1 MAKTVKQLRSEVCAF
16 KERHPAASK
25 TDIVRHFVDA
35 GYARSGIYNIL
46 ALLDN
51 NQSIE
56 RKPGSGRPTTLSDK
70 KLQRMLKRKTEGKV
84 ATSLR
89 ALGREV
95 GATGQ
100 TVKKYLANMNIHVRK
115 RKSRPLVSELQAMT
129 QRQRLNKMVNSFF
142 PANRDVAVV
151 MDDETY
157 LTLDGNDWQ
166 GTSYFT
172 SPTKEV
178 SSEVK
183 FISHTK
189 FPKKVLL
196 WLTISEKGMSKPL
209 FFRSG
214 LAVNGEIYS
223 TKCLPEVAS
232 FIKKYHKG
240 EDAVFWPD
248 LASAHYSK
256 RSLEEMER
264 LNIDVVPKSANPPN
278 VPQLRPIENFWANL
292 KRKIYSNNFVAKTE
306 EEFIN
311 KTKKE
316 LKNMPTRIFSSAMA
330 NVPVNC
336 RKAARKGVEFFCK

>member
-1 MAKTVKQLRSEVCAF
+1 
-16 KERHPAASK
+16 
-25 TDIVRHFVDA
+25 
-35 GYARSGIYNIL
+35 
-46 ALLDN
+46 
-51 NQSIE
+51 
-56 RKPGSGRPTTLSDK
+56 
-70 KLQRMLKRKTEGKV
+70 
-84 ATSLR
+84 
-89 ALGREV
+89 
-95 GATGQ
+95 
-100 TVKKYLANMNIHVRK
+100 MNIHVRK
-115 RKSRPLVSELQAMT
+115 RKSRPLLSELQAMT

-142 PANRDVAVV
+142 PANHDVAVV

-172 SPTKEV
+172 SSTKEV
-178 SSEVK
+178 SSVVK
-183 FISHTK
+183 LISHTQ

-196 WLTISEKGMSKPL
+196 WLTISEKGMPKPF

-223 TKCLPEVAS
+223 TKYLPEVAS

-248 LASAHYSK
+248 LVSTHYSK

-264 LNIDVVPKSANPPN
+264 MNIDVVPKSANPAN

-306 EEFIN
+306 EELIN

-316 LKNMPTRIFSSAMA
+316 LKNMPTRFRSPWRMFRLTAGR
-330 NVPVNC
+330 PL
-336 RKAARKGVEFFCK
+336 ART

>member
-1 MAKTVKQLRSEVCAF
+1 M
-16 KERHPAASK
+16 
-25 TDIVRHFVDA
+25 
-35 GYARSGIYNIL
+35 G
-46 ALLDN
+46 
-51 NQSIE
+51 
-56 RKPGSGRPTTLSDK
+56 
-70 KLQRMLKRKTEGKV
+70 
-84 ATSLR
+84 
-89 ALGREV
+89 
-95 GATGQ
+95 
-100 TVKKYLANMNIHVRK
+100 
-115 RKSRPLVSELQAMT
+115 
-129 QRQRLNKMVNSFF
+129 
-142 PANRDVAVV
+142 
-151 MDDETY
+151 
-157 LTLDGNDWQ
+157 GNDWQ

-172 SPTKEV
+172 SPAKEV
-178 SSEVK
+178 SADVK

-189 FPKKVLL
+189 FPKKALL
-196 WLTISEKGMSKPL
+196 WLTISEKGMSMPL

-292 KRKIYSNNFVAKTE
+292 KRRIYSNNFVAKTE
-306 EEFIN
+306 EELIN

-316 LKNMPTRIFSSAMA
+316 LKNMPARMFSSVMA
-330 NVPVNC
+330 NVSVNC